1 MFHLLYDIA
10 WRALTAHRSAMLKRR
25 FQSSSFFLMPFV
37 LLSLWGCATDT
48 SPYLAPSP
56 PLPLPASPAPH
67 KEMVQR
73 RPWDLWSPGRD
84 LVGAKILD
92 PRIVAADRLYVDG
105 DLAKAA
111 AEFASI
117 KPIGL
122 PENER
127 AALAMRT
134 AATQLSLDQPTRAL
148 ATLSNFFRAE
158 SRSADA
164 VGADFA
170 VLFGYA
176 YGRGKD
182 LEQSLAW
189 FSRAE
194 RTAPAGMLSA
204 RVAQGVRYFLEGVP
218 AEKFDTLD
226 AVWSGDEFIR
236 RLIGEERY
244 RRAQGGVVASGSRN
258 ERLWVSAAPSVE
270 PVPLP
275 LEGQTTTTV
284 GVLLPLTGRYTALGT
299 STKNGI
305 DLALQ
310 AQPDRNLI
318 SPVFKDTGEDPTQAL
333 TVAQELFTVDRA
345 PIVIGPL
352 LSEQVNAVTGV
363 VRQNSAAM
371 VSFSKR
377 SDVELGDGIFRL
389 GTTVESQVSSL
400 AEAAVRKLGLKR
412 IAIVAPSDIAG
423 QEYTNSFAQKLREL
437 GVEPAY
443 QTSYSKD
450 DLNALVAIAQEIE
463 VIPLDGIFLPDSLTV
478 ASRLFS
484 SIAPAVRGR
493 IRPLGLATWDN
504 PGLLANSRTVLSGAV
519 FVSLFFTAS
528 SRPAVTTFT
537 QSYFEQ
543 YRVKPDFLAAQ
554 GFDAATLVA
563 SAVAQQRL
571 SGAPFAVA
579 LGSIGAYEG
588 LTGTMTIDESGE
600 IRRSFAV
607 VELRDDTIAELV
619 NPVTPA
625 FVMRGNDV
633 VETGN
638 GIAAAPLATAR
649 EAASPADQVS
659 GLVNQFEGTTK
670 GY

>member
-1 MFHLLYDIA
+1 
-10 WRALTAHRSAMLKRR
+10 
-25 FQSSSFFLMPFV
+25 
-37 LLSLWGCATDT
+37 
-48 SPYLAPSP
+48 
-56 PLPLPASPAPH
+56 
-67 KEMVQR
+67 
-73 RPWDLWSPGRD
+73 
-84 LVGAKILD
+84 
-92 PRIVAADRLYVDG
+92 
-105 DLAKAA
+105 
-111 AEFASI
+111 
-117 KPIGL
+117 
-122 PENER
+122 
-127 AALAMRT
+127 
-134 AATQLSLDQPTRAL
+134 
-148 ATLSNFFRAE
+148 
-158 SRSADA
+158 
-164 VGADFA
+164 
-170 VLFGYA
+170 
-176 YGRGKD
+176 
-182 LEQSLAW
+182 
-189 FSRAE
+189 
-194 RTAPAGMLSA
+194 
-204 RVAQGVRYFLEGVP
+204 
-218 AEKFDTLD
+218 
-226 AVWSGDEFIR
+226 
-236 RLIGEERY
+236 
-244 RRAQGGVVASGSRN
+244 
-258 ERLWVSAAPSVE
+258 
-270 PVPLP
+270 
-275 LEGQTTTTV
+275 
-284 GVLLPLTGRYTALGT
+284 
-299 STKNGI
+299 
-305 DLALQ
+305 
-310 AQPDRNLI
+310 
-318 SPVFKDTGEDPTQAL
+318 
-333 TVAQELFTVDRA
+333 
-345 PIVIGPL
+345 
-352 LSEQVNAVTGV
+352 
-363 VRQNSAAM
+363 
-371 VSFSKR
+371 
-377 SDVELGDGIFRL
+377 
-389 GTTVESQVSSL
+389 
-400 AEAAVRKLGLKR
+400 
-412 IAIVAPSDIAG
+412 
-423 QEYTNSFAQKLREL
+423 
-437 GVEPAY
+437 
-443 QTSYSKD
+443 
-450 DLNALVAIAQEIE
+450 LNALVAIAQEIE